1 MAYLCITSMRY
12 VHPDLYT
19 FVSFNQL
26 VDIQVIYMNI
36 IPIEV
41 RMTSLVSNRGN
52 PSDSPLKNKVSLYYK
67 MSGGIAQLVAV
78 GAQDVHLVGQPEVSF
93 FRSTY
98 KRHTNFSQTVE
109 RQVIQGNVSNNG
121 MSTVRFERKGDML
134 NYVYLAPNTGLKSN
148 TITDW
153 TTVISKVEL
162 LIGGQVIDEQD
173 VTYSR
178 LIAPTLSA
186 TSSSK
191 SVNGNLYG
199 GATAERFYPLR
210 FAFCENWQ
218 TALPLIALQYHD
230 VELRIT
236 WGAEAAASTWDVYAN
251 YAYLDTQERELF
263 ASQPMNLLI
272 TQVQKAISSGSKMQ
286 ELNFNHPIKY
296 LASAKAS
303 ALDILNDDNKLKL
316 QINGTDV
323 TDFKF
328 ADPNYTTVPLYYHTT
343 NASTPAVAKTLFF
356 YPFSLDCGKLQPTG
370 SLNFSRLDSARIVC
384 DKQNVTSDIYGVNY
398 NVLRIENGMAGLLYS
413 N

>member
-1 MAYLCITSMRY
+1 
-12 VHPDLYT
+12 
-19 FVSFNQL
+19 
-26 VDIQVIYMNI
+26 
-36 IPIEV
+36 
-41 RMTSLVSNRGN
+41 
-52 PSDSPLKNKVSLYYK
+52 

-121 MSTVRFERKGDML
+121 MSTIRFERKGDML
-134 NYVYLAPNTGLKSN
+134 NYVYLVPNDGSATQAVA
-148 TITDW
+148 DW

-162 LIGGQVIDEQD
+162 LVGGQVIDEQD
-173 VTYSR
+173 STYST

-186 TSSSK
+186 TSASK
-191 SVNGNLYG
+191 SVAGDLYG
-199 GATAERFYPLR
+199 GATNERFYPLR

-236 WGAEAAASTWDVYAN
+236 WGGSAASHKWDVYAN
-251 YAYLDTQERELF
+251 YAYLDTQEREMF
-263 ASQPMNLLI
+263 ASQPLNMLI
-272 TQVQKAISSGSKMQ
+272 TQVQKAVSSGSKMQ
-286 ELNFNHPIKY
+286 ELNFNHPVKY
-296 LASAKAS
+296 LAAGKAS
-303 ALDILNDDNKLKL
+303 ALSILHNNNKLKL

-328 ADPNYTTVPLYYHTT
+328 ADPNYSHVPLYYHTS
-343 NASTPAVAKTLFF
+343 NASKPATVKTLFF
-356 YPFSLDCGKLQPTG
+356 YPFCLDAGKLQPTG
-370 SLNFSRLDSARIVC
+370 TLNFSRLDSARIIN
-384 DKQNVTSDIYGVNY
+384 DNQNVGDDIYAVNF
-398 NVLRIENGMAGLLYS
+398 NVLRVENGMGGLLYS

>member
-1 MAYLCITSMRY
+1 
-12 VHPDLYT
+12 
-19 FVSFNQL
+19 
-26 VDIQVIYMNI
+26 
-36 IPIEV
+36 
-41 RMTSLVSNRGN
+41 
-52 PSDSPLKNKVSLYYK
+52 

-121 MSTVRFERKGDML
+121 MSTIRFERKGDML
-134 NYVYLAPNTGLKSN
+134 NYVYLVPNNGTA
-148 TITDW
+148 TQTVADW

-162 LIGGQVIDEQD
+162 LIGGQLIDEQD
-173 VTYSR
+173 SIYST

-191 SVNGNLYG
+191 SVAGGLYT
-199 GATAERFYPLR
+199 GAASERFYPLR

-236 WGAEAAASTWDVYAN
+236 WGSNASAYKWDVYAN
-251 YAYLDTQERELF
+251 YAYLDTQEREVF
-263 ASQPMNLLI
+263 ASKPQNMLI

-286 ELNFNHPIKY
+286 ELNFNHPVKY
-296 LASAKAS
+296 LASAGTDSVTTNAGGL
-303 ALDILNDDNKLKL
+303 AILNDANKLKL

-323 TDFKF
+323 ADFKF
-328 ADPNYTTVPLYYHTT
+328 ANPNFTSVPLYYHTT
-343 NASTPAVAKTLFF
+343 HGNATPGANLFT
-356 YPFSLDCGKLQPTG
+356 YPFCLETGKLQPTG
-370 SLNFSRLDSARIVC
+370 TLNFSRLDSARIIN
-384 DKQNVTSDIYGVNY
+384 DKLDSADDIYAVNY
-398 NVLRIENGMAGLLYS
+398 NVLRIENGMGGLLYS